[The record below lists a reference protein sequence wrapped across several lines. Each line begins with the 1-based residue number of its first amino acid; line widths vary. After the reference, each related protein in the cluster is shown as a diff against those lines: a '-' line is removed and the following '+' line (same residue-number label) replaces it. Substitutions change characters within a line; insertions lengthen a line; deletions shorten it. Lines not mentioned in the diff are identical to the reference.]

1 MNVSV
6 TYVLVILGGLLTLTD
21 CIFFKLLYFLSNLD
35 SSASLDLYCSIGCGM
50 NIQAFFPS
58 FQHVFSSLVLFVFT
72 AFLFF
77 FCFPPSFP
85 LCCFCF
91 GVLFL
96 SSLFQVFLSP
106 SGFPTGWIKMVQLC
120 PAPSSSCSSARAL
133 LRCWHCQPPVSSPSQ
148 RIPLSAS

>member
-1 MNVSV
+1 MTDNF
-6 TYVLVILGGLLTLTD
+6 GGHFNFNRLYF
-21 CIFFKLLYFLSNLD
+21 FFKLLYFLSNLD
-35 SSASLDLYCSIGCGM
+35 SSESLDLYCCSGCGM
-50 NIQAFFPS
+50 NIQAFFS
-58 FQHVFSSLVLFVFT
+58 FLPACFSSLVLFVFT

-85 LCCFCF
+85 PVVFCF

-133 LRCWHCQPPVSSPSQ
+133 LRC
-148 RIPLSAS
+148 

>member
-1 MNVSV
+1 MSLTCTDNFFG
-6 TYVLVILGGLLTLTD
+6 ILTLTD
-21 CIFFKLLYFLSNLD
+21 FSPKFLYLLKQPWFKWESWFILL
-35 SSASLDLYCSIGCGM
+35 CSIGFGM
-50 NIQAFFPS
+50 NIQAFFFFFS

-77 FCFPPSFP
+77 FCFSPPS

-120 PAPSSSCSSARAL
+120 PAPSSSCSSGRAL
-133 LRCWHCQPPVSSPSQ
+133 LRCRHCQPPVSSPSP
-148 RIPLSAS
+148 RVPLSAS